1 MCMLYFVK
9 SGDTL
14 FEISRRFGTTVQAIL
29 AANVICNP
37 DLIFVGQPL
46 IIPGPELELPQA
58 GGGPYYVVLPGDT
71 LWCLA
76 REFNTTISVLAAI
89 NQIPNPNLIFAG
101 AELLI
106 GPEVPDPVTLK
117 GTWERTAEQF
127 CDVMSSLQIHGIY
140 YLGSFQWEALG
151 RRAIPYL
158 QQLLTN
164 PCDVVR
170 IYTVISFGRLG
181 LDQQVQQAL
190 RGVLN
195 DPAVADLARFALR
208 RIELVQQGG
217 ERVHILISND
227 TLLAEPNLQSPGKPL
242 PAGTEVIALRWHI
255 PSPTGEEGPRGDIQ
269 VYDYVQV
276 AATGQKGFLARVG
289 FNEILL
295 I

>member
-1 MCMLYFVK
+1 MLYIVE

-14 FEISRRFGTTVQAIL
+14 FEITRRFGTTVPAIL
-29 AANVICNP
+29 EANVICNP

-46 IIPGPELELPQA
+46 IIPRPGLELPKA

-101 AELLI
+101 SELLI
-106 GPEVPDPVTLK
+106 GPEVPDPAALK
-117 GTWERTAEQF
+117 ETWERTAEQF
-127 CDVMSSLQIHGIY
+127 CDVLSPLQIHGIY
-140 YLGSFQWEALG
+140 YIGSFQWEALG

-158 QQLLTN
+158 LQLLGN
-164 PCDVVR
+164 PCDAVR

-181 LDQQVQQAL
+181 LDRQVQQAL
-190 RGVLN
+190 RGVLD
-195 DPAVADLARFALR
+195 DPAVADLAGFALR
-208 RIELVQQGG
+208 RIELVQQGR
-217 ERVHILISND
+217 ERVHILTDND
-227 TLLAEPNLQSPGKPL
+227 TLLRQPNLQAPGTPL
-242 PAGTEVIALRWHI
+242 PTGTEVIALRWHI

-276 AATGQKGFLARVG
+276 VATGQRGFLARVG

>member
-1 MCMLYFVK
+1 MLYIVQ

-14 FEISRRFGTTVQAIL
+14 FEISRRFGTTVPAIL
-29 AANVICNP
+29 EANVICNP

-46 IIPGPELELPQA
+46 IIPRPGLQLPKA

-76 REFNTTISVLAAI
+76 RQFNTTISVLAAI

-101 AELLI
+101 SELLI
-106 GPEVPDPVTLK
+106 GPEVPDPEVLK
-117 GTWERTAEQF
+117 ETWERTAEQF

-140 YLGSFQWEALG
+140 YIGSFQWEALG
-151 RRAIPYL
+151 RRAVPYL
-158 QQLLTN
+158 LQLLSN

-170 IYTVISFGRLG
+170 IYTVISFGRLS
-181 LDQQVQQAL
+181 LDRQVRQAL
-190 RGVLN
+190 KEVLN
-195 DPAVADLARFALR
+195 DPAVADLAGFALR
-208 RIELVQQGG
+208 RIELAQQGR
-217 ERVHILISND
+217 ERVHILTND
-227 TLLAEPNLQSPGKPL
+227 STLLAEPNLGAQGTLL
-242 PAGTEVIALRWHI
+242 PSGTEVVALRWYI
-255 PSPTGEEGPRGDIQ
+255 PSPTGEEGPRGGIQ

-276 AATGQKGFLARVG
+276 VATGQKGFLARAG